1 MGDRTEEEIQSYDH
15 VMTDLALEAHQ
26 VLIEG
31 RGGPEIAGVRVET
44 ERREF
49 AEISRVSI
57 ETDAG
62 ARAMGKAPGTYVTI
76 EAPALRNRNQEEQE
90 QVSQY
95 LAEEVSKFLE
105 GMQIGPE
112 APCLVVGL
120 GNRNATP
127 DALGPATIDELL
139 VTRHLHE
146 MAPPE
151 LRGGLRPV
159 AAVSPGVLGLTGIET
174 GEIIAGIVD
183 RIQPA
188 VVICIDALAS
198 RSAERLG
205 TTIQLADTGINP
217 GAGIGNQRMGITRET
232 IGVPVLAIGVPTVIH
247 ATTIVGDALDL
258 LSHELQGGGRRQPNP
273 GPIGQHGTSRL
284 DPSRIRV
291 RDSQSAF
298 SPETGAPGIGQQPPQ
313 QAQQYS
319 RSGVPIG
326 QDALGL
332 PIDPAQKKFMV
343 QQLLGPHMGG
353 MVVTPK
359 EIDTMINDIAA
370 CLGGG
375 INAALHPAIDLSD
388 ILMYLQG

>member
-1 MGDRTEEEIQSYDH
+1 MGDRTEEELQTFDH

-26 VLIEG
+26 VLVEG

-49 AEISRVSI
+49 AEISRVLI

-62 ARAMGKAPGTYVTI
+62 AQAMGKAPGTYVTI
-76 EAPALRNRNQEEQE
+76 EAPSLRNRNQEEQE
-90 QVSQY
+90 QIAQY
-95 LAEEVSKFLE
+95 LAEEISKFFE
-105 GMQIGPE
+105 GMHIGPE

-127 DALGPATIDELL
+127 DALGPAAVDELL

-159 AAVSPGVLGLTGIET
+159 AAIAPGVLGLTGIET
-174 GEIIAGIVD
+174 GEIVAGIVD
-183 RIQPA
+183 RIRPA

-217 GAGIGNQRMGITRET
+217 GAGIGNQRMGITRES

-258 LSHELQGGGRRQPNP
+258 LAQELHGGGMTPYSNP
-273 GPIGQHGTSRL
+273 GGQHGMGRL

-291 RDSQSAF
+291 R
-298 SPETGAPGIGQQPPQ
+298 ETQAGAGPGGG
-313 QAQQYS
+313 ASGLQYS
-319 RSGVPIG
+319 RTGVPIG
-326 QDALGL
+326 NDAFGL
-332 PIDPAQKKFMV
+332 PIDPVQKKFMV

-359 EIDTMINDIAA
+359 EIDTMIDDIAS

-375 INAALHPAIDLSD
+375 LNAALHPAIDLTD
-388 ILMYLQG
+388 ILTYLQG

>member
-1 MGDRTEEEIQSYDH
+1 MADKTEEELYLHDH

-26 VLIEG
+26 VIVQG
-31 RGGPEIAGVRVET
+31 RGGPEIAGVRVDT
-44 ERREF
+44 ERREH
-49 AEISRVSI
+49 AEITRVAI

-76 EAPALRNRNQEEQE
+76 DAPALRNRNQEQQE

-95 LAEEVSKFLE
+95 LAEEISKFLE

-112 APCLVVGL
+112 DPCLVVGL

-127 DALGPATIDELL
+127 DALGPVTIEELL
-139 VTRHLHE
+139 VTRHLHS

-188 VVICIDALAS
+188 AVICIDALAS

-205 TTIQLADTGINP
+205 TTVQLADTGINP
-217 GAGIGNQRMGITRET
+217 GAGLGNQRMGITRQSL
-232 IGVPVLAIGVPTVIH
+232 GVPVLAIGVPTVIH
-247 ATTIVGDALDL
+247 ATTIVGDALEL
-258 LSHELQGGGRRQPNP
+258 LSNELQGGGRHPANRGAFGQPTAAP
-273 GPIGQHGTSRL
+273 SGTGQL

-291 RDSQSAF
+291 RDGQ
-298 SPETGAPGIGQQPPQ
+298 TGIGR
-313 QAQQYS
+313 A
-319 RSGVPIG
+319 GADPIRVN
-326 QDALGL
+326 LRHNTGL
-332 PIDPAQKKFMV
+332 AGYPLAKMLWAFR
-343 QQLLGPHMGG
+343 
-353 MVVTPK
+353 
-359 EIDTMINDIAA
+359 
-370 CLGGG
+370 
-375 INAALHPAIDLSD
+375 
-388 ILMYLQG
+388 

>member
-1 MGDRTEEEIQSYDH
+1 MDDRTEEELSSFDH

-26 VLIEG
+26 VLVQG
-31 RGGPEIAGVRVET
+31 RGGPEIPGVRVET

-76 EAPALRNRNQEEQE
+76 EAPSLRNRNQQEQE

-95 LAEEVSKFLE
+95 LAEEISKFFE
-105 GMQIGPE
+105 SMHIGPE
-112 APCLVVGL
+112 DPCLVVGL

-127 DALGPATIDELL
+127 DAVGPATVDELL
-139 VTRHLHE
+139 VTRHLRE

-159 AAVSPGVLGLTGIET
+159 AAIAPGVLGLTGIET

-183 RIQPA
+183 RIRPA

-258 LSHELQGGGRRQPNP
+258 LAQELRGGGANSSPV
-273 GPIGQHGTSRL
+273 GSHGTGRL

-291 RDSQSAF
+291 R
-298 SPETGAPGIGQQPPQ
+298 ETQAGFGPQAGAYGSGLQPAGS
-313 QAQQYS
+313 AQQYS
-319 RSGVPIG
+319 RTGVPIG
-326 QDALGL
+326 HDALGL
-332 PIDPAQKKFMV
+332 PIDPVQKKFMV
-343 QQLLGPHMGG
+343 QQLLGPHMGA

-359 EIDTMINDIAA
+359 EIDTMIEDIAA

-375 INAALHPAIDLSD
+375 MNAALHPAIDLTD
-388 ILMYLQG
+388 ILAYLQG

>member
-1 MGDRTEEEIQSYDH
+1 MGERTEEELYAFDH

-26 VLIEG
+26 VLVQG
-31 RGGPEIAGVRVET
+31 RGGPEIPGVRVET
-44 ERREF
+44 ERREV
-49 AEISRVSI
+49 AEISRVVI

-76 EAPALRNRNQEEQE
+76 EAPSLRSRNQQEQE

-95 LAEEVSKFLE
+95 LAEEISKFFQS
-105 GMQIGPE
+105 MQIGPE
-112 APCLVVGL
+112 DPCLVVGL

-127 DALGPATIDELL
+127 DALGPATVDELL

-159 AAVSPGVLGLTGIET
+159 AAIAPGVLGLTGIET
-174 GEIIAGIVD
+174 SEIIAGIVE
-183 RIQPA
+183 RIRPA

-258 LSHELQGGGRRQPNP
+258 LAQELGGGRVPPNP
-273 GPIGQHGTSRL
+273 VGRYGTGL

-291 RDSQSAF
+291 R
-298 SPETGAPGIGQQPPQ
+298 ETQGGFGPDPGAYGASRQPDGPV
-313 QAQQYS
+313 QQYS
-319 RSGVPIG
+319 RTGVPIG
-326 QDALGL
+326 QDAFGL
-332 PIDPAQKKFMV
+332 PIDPVQKKFMV
-343 QQLLGPHMGG
+343 QQLLGPYMGG

-359 EIDTMINDIAA
+359 EIDTMIKDIAA

-375 INAALHPAIDLSD
+375 MNAALHPAIDLTN
-388 ILMYLQG
+388 ILAYLQG